1 MNNKLVEVMALGQSI
16 WYDNIRRAMLVSGDL
31 KKKIDEDDLRGV
43 TSNPTIFE
51 KAITGSTDYDEQMQ
65 SLINAGKSVK
75 EIYEALVI
83 DDIARAADI
92 LKPVYDKTD
101 GVDGYISLEVN
112 PRLAY
117 DTQGTIEE
125 ADRLFQTLGRKNVM
139 IKIPAAQEGLPAI
152 EEAIYR
158 GINVNVTMIFSIE
171 NYEQVAYA
179 FIKGLE
185 RRAAEGK
192 PVDHIASVA
201 SFFVSRVDTMID
213 TDLEYRA
220 RHSAPAEKAELENLC
235 GKAAIA
241 NAKLAYQRFKGIFH
255 GDGFAALKAKGAQVQ
270 RQLWAST
277 GTKNP
282 KYSDVLYL
290 DNLIGPDTVNT
301 VPPATYTAFRDHG
314 KVALT
319 LEQGLDECRNAISKL
334 AELGIDLKEVTAK
347 LQSDGLASFV
357 GSFDTLV
364 ESIEAKRDALVSG
377 IHQRLT
383 ASLGKYDDAVS
394 SAIKEADKG
403 DVIRRIW
410 RKDVSLW
417 KEDPAHQKIIKNAL
431 GWLTVPDMMIGVEDD
446 LIAFADRIRGVREF
460 KHVML
465 CGMGGSSLCPEVLRQ
480 TFGPQEG
487 YPKLLVLDSTD
498 PDAFCDIADQIDIT
512 KCLFIISS
520 KSGTTTEPLVFYKYW
535 YDQVGK
541 RKDNPGECF
550 VAITDPGTLMEQ
562 MATDDKFK
570 RIFLNPADIG
580 GRYSALS
587 YFGMVPAALMGLDI
601 KKLLDRAER
610 IVHSCASVVPAGDNP
625 GARLGAIIGE
635 CARAGRD
642 KLTIVADPK
651 ISSLGLWVE
660 QLIAES
666 TGKEGKGIVP
676 VSGETL
682 GSPSVYGNDRLFV
695 SISVGK
701 LDSQTD
707 VKLKALEA
715 AGHPVVYRT
724 LTDTYDLGEEFFLW
738 EIATA
743 FAGYRLGINPF
754 DQPNVQ
760 ESKDA
765 TKELLEKFAN
775 EGKLQEQPLLVT
787 DGTLKVHAD
796 EKTVAALPSSSVLE
810 ALRAHLAR
818 AGAGDYIALLN
829 YIEETPENESIIQ
842 QMRTHLRDATRC
854 ATTTGY
860 GPRFLHSTGQ
870 LHKGGP
876 DTGVFIQVT
885 APDATDLP
893 IPNQPYTFSILKQA
907 QALGDFRSLSSRG
920 RRAIRVDLGADT
932 TAGLRRLS
940 NLIAEAVPRSTATTK

>member
-1 MNNKLVEVMALGQSI
+1 MSNSLIEVMKLGQSI

-31 KKKIDEDDLRGV
+31 KMKIEQDDLRGV

-51 KAITGSTDYDEQMQ
+51 KAITGSTDYDEQMR

-83 DDIARAADI
+83 DDIGRAADI

-117 DTQGTIEE
+117 DTKGTIEE
-125 ADRLFQTLGRKNVM
+125 ADRLFHTLGRKNVM

-171 NYEQVAYA
+171 NYEQVANA

-192 PVDHIASVA
+192 TVDHIASVA

-213 TDLEYRA
+213 ADLEYRA
-220 RHSAPAEKAELENLC
+220 RHSAVDEKAALENLC

-241 NAKLAYQRFKGIFH
+241 NAKLAYLRFKEIFH
-255 GDGFAALKAKGAQVQ
+255 GERFATLKTKGAQVQ
-270 RQLWAST
+270 RPLWAST

-282 KYSDVLYL
+282 KYSDVLYV
-290 DNLIGPDTVNT
+290 DSLIGPDTVNT

-319 LEQGLDECRNAISKL
+319 LEQGLNECRETISKL

-394 SAIKEADKG
+394 TAIKEADKG

-410 RKDVSLW
+410 RKDASLW
-417 KEDPAHQKIIKNAL
+417 KEDPTHQKIIKNAL
-431 GWLTVPDMMIGVEDD
+431 GWLTVPDQMIGVEDD

-460 KHVML
+460 KHLML

-480 TFGPQEG
+480 TFGHQEG
-487 YPKLLVLDSTD
+487 YPELLVLDSTD

-535 YDQVGK
+535 YDQVTK
-541 RKDNPGECF
+541 RKENPGECF

-562 MATDDKFK
+562 MATNDKFK
-570 RIFLNPADIG
+570 RIFLNPSDIG

-601 KKLLDRAER
+601 KKLLDRSER
-610 IVHSCASVVPAGDNP
+610 IVHSCASVVPAADNP
-625 GARLGAIIGE
+625 GARLGGILGE

-651 ISSLGLWVE
+651 ISSLGLWIE

-676 VSGETL
+676 VAGETL
-682 GSPSVYGNDRLFV
+682 GPPAVYGDDRLFV
-695 SISVGK
+695 SIAVGK
-701 LDSQTD
+701 LDSETD

-724 LTDTYDLGEEFFLW
+724 LTDLYDLGEEFFLW

-775 EGKLQEQPLLVT
+775 DGKLDEQPVLVT
-787 DGTLKVHAD
+787 DGTLRVHAD
-796 EKTVAALPSSSVLE
+796 EKTIAALPSSSVLE

-818 AGAGDYIALLN
+818 AGAGDYIAFLN

-885 APDATDLP
+885 APDRTDLP

-907 QALGDFRSLSSRG
+907 QALGDFRSLASRG

-932 TAGLRRLS
+932 TAGLRRLRD
-940 NLIAEAVPRSTATTK
+940 LIAEAVPRSSATTK